1 MTNSPSGSVTGKPIP
16 AGQLTAYERWELP
29 LIQGGGRMPK
39 VEQKPAFKPPTAED
53 LERMHEEARAEGF
66 EQGRKAG
73 HTEGFEQGKR
83 EGFEQG
89 NQEGLQKGL
98 ADAKAQVD
106 QQIAAMSGL
115 MQSLIDPIA
124 TRQELVEAALVN
136 LAMNVARSVI
146 YRELSLSHE
155 TLAALVQQAFA
166 LLPRKSKDVVLRI
179 NGADSKYIADALKAQ
194 ALTADI
200 RVDASVSAGGIL
212 VETSS
217 QLFDFTLEK
226 RFQKTVH
233 AMLYELSQPV
243 RRTVA
248 DDVNSLSS
256 PGDFPVELLSQTEQE
271 LAAQTPAQ
279 TPEERNDDPEA
290 EH

>member
-1 MTNSPSGSVTGKPIP
+1 MTHSSSGSVTGKPIP

-29 LIQGGGRMPK
+29 LIQGGGSMPK
-39 VEQKPAFKPPTAED
+39 VEQKPTFKPPTAED

-73 HTEGFEQGKR
+73 YTEGFELGKR
-83 EGFEQG
+83 EGLEQG
-89 NQEGLQKGL
+89 RQDGLQKGL
-98 ADAKAQVD
+98 ADAKVQVD
-106 QQIAAMSGL
+106 QQIAAMGKL
-115 MQSLIDPIA
+115 MQSLVDPIA

-155 TLAALVQQAFA
+155 TLSALVQQAFA
-166 LLPRKSKDVVLRI
+166 LLPRKARDVVLRI
-179 NGADSKYIADALKAQ
+179 NGADSRYVADALKAQ

-212 VETSS
+212 VETSN

-243 RRTVA
+243 RRSVA
-248 DDVNSLSS
+248 EDANSLSS
-256 PGDFPVELLSQTEQE
+256 PSDFPVDLLSQTEQE
-271 LAAQTPAQ
+271 LMTETPAQ
-279 TPEERNDDPEA
+279 APEKPSDDPEA

>member
-1 MTNSPSGSVTGKPIP
+1 MTNSSSGSVTGKPIP

-29 LIQGGGRMPK
+29 LIQGGRMPK
-39 VEQKPAFKPPTAED
+39 PEQKPSFKPPTAED
-53 LERMHEEARAEGF
+53 LERMHEEARVEGF

-73 HTEGFEQGKR
+73 YSEGFEQGKR

-89 NQEGLQKGL
+89 CQDGLQKGL
-98 ADAKAQVD
+98 ADAKALVD
-106 QQIAAMSGL
+106 QQIAAMSKL
-115 MQSLIDPIA
+115 MQSLLDPIA

-155 TLAALVQQAFA
+155 TLTALVQQAFA
-166 LLPRKSKDVVLRI
+166 LLPRKARDVVLRI
-179 NGADSKYIADALKAQ
+179 NGADSKYVADALKAQ

-212 VETSS
+212 VETSN

-243 RRTVA
+243 RRSVA
-248 DDVNSLSS
+248 EDANSLSS
-256 PGDFPVELLSQTEQE
+256 PSDFPVDLLSQAEQE
-271 LAAQTPAQ
+271 LTAQTLVQ
-279 TPEERNDDPEA
+279 TPQENSDDPEA

>member
-1 MTNSPSGSVTGKPIP
+1 MTNSSSGSTTGKPIP

-29 LIQGGGRMPK
+29 LIQGGRTPK
-39 VEQKPAFKPPTAED
+39 PEQKPSFKPPTAED

-73 HTEGFEQGKR
+73 YSEGSEQGKR

-89 NQEGLQKGL
+89 RQDGLQKGL

-106 QQIAAMSGL
+106 QQIAAMSKL
-115 MQSLIDPIA
+115 MQSLLDPIA

-155 TLAALVQQAFA
+155 TLTALVQQAFA
-166 LLPRKSKDVVLRI
+166 LLPRKAKDVVLRI
-179 NGADSKYIADALKAQ
+179 NGADSKYVADALKCLT
-194 ALTADI
+194 LTADI

-212 VETSS
+212 VETSN

-243 RRTVA
+243 RRSVA
-248 DDVNSLSS
+248 EDANSLSS
-256 PGDFPVELLSQTEQE
+256 PSDFPVDLLSQAEQE
-271 LAAQTPAQ
+271 LTAQTPVQ
-279 TPEERNDDPEA
+279 TPQESIDDPET

>member
-53 LERMHEEARAEGF
+53 LERMHEDARAEGF

-73 HTEGFEQGKR
+73 YSEGFEQGKR
-83 EGFEQG
+83 EGIEQG
-89 NQEGLQKGL
+89 KQEGLQKGL
-98 ADAKAQVD
+98 DDAKSQVD

-155 TLAALVQQAFA
+155 TLAELVQQAFT
-166 LLPRKSKDVVLRI
+166 LLPRKAKDVVLRI
-179 NGADSKYIADALKAQ
+179 NGADSKYVADALKAQ

-212 VETSS
+212 VETSN

-243 RRTVA
+243 RRAVA
-248 DDVNSLSS
+248 DDANSLAS

-271 LAAQTPAQ
+271 LTAKTSS
-279 TPEERNDDPEA
+279 ESSDDPEA